1 MKDKNKLAVIDGE
14 TLMDMRLV
22 PTKFCVDTLLPQGI
36 CILGGAP
43 KIGKS
48 WLVLDLCVR
57 IAKGEPIWNLQT
69 HKGTVLYLCL
79 EDTLRRVQERLNSIT
94 DEVPKEVYFATTAHT
109 LADDLCDDIRSF
121 VNEHPNTVFVAIDT
135 FQVIRSYT
143 ADTSYANDYD
153 ELRKLKKLADEL
165 NITLLLVHHLRKQ
178 GDSDPLNK
186 LSGTTGI
193 SGAVDA
199 VVVLDKSKRSQDNAT
214 LVATGRDIE
223 YRELEIRFSK
233 DTHTWELVSDS
244 LDDPRLLLPSEMDKL
259 ISFVQSITSF
269 TGSNTEFAE
278 RYCCFSGEQISAKAL
293 KQQMNK
299 WRYTLEEHGVYFL
312 SHRSNGERILEVK
325 FVPPFSD
332 ASAVSDAENISAK
345 SCDPC
350 VPCVT
355 DGSVIR

>member
-1 MKDKNKLAVIDGE
+1 M
-14 TLMDMRLV
+14 
-22 PTKFCVDTLLPQGI
+22 
-36 CILGGAP
+36 
-43 KIGKS
+43 
-48 WLVLDLCVR
+48 
-57 IAKGEPIWNLQT
+57 
-69 HKGTVLYLCL
+69 
-79 EDTLRRVQERLNSIT
+79 
-94 DEVPKEVYFATTAHT
+94 
-109 LADDLCDDIRSF
+109 
-121 VNEHPNTVFVAIDT
+121 
-135 FQVIRSYT
+135 
-143 ADTSYANDYD
+143 
-153 ELRKLKKLADEL
+153 LADEL

-199 VVVLDKSKRSQDNAT
+199 VFVLDKSKRSQDNAT

-233 DTHTWELVSDS
+233 DTHTWELISDS
-244 LDDPRLLLPSEMDKL
+244 LADPRLLLPSEMDKL
-259 ISFVQSITSF
+259 ISFVQSINSF
-269 TGSNTEFAE
+269 VGSNTEFAE
-278 RYCCFSGEQISAKAL
+278 QYCSFSGEQISAKAL

-312 SHRSNGERILEVK
+312 SHRSNGERILEVR

-332 ASAVSDAENISAK
+332 ASAVSDAENGSAN

-355 DGSVIR
+355 DSSVIR

>member
-22 PTKFCVDTLLPQGI
+22 PTKFCVDALLPQGI

-94 DEVPKEVYFATTAHT
+94 DEVPKEVFFATTAHSLT
-109 LADDLCDDIRSF
+109 DGLCDDIRSF
-121 VNEHPNTVFVAIDT
+121 VKEHPDTAFVAIDT
-135 FQVIRSYT
+135 FQVIRSYNT
-143 ADTSYANDYD
+143 DTSYANDYD

-186 LSGTTGI
+186 LSGTTG
-193 SGAVDA
+193 
-199 VVVLDKSKRSQDNAT
+199 
-214 LVATGRDIE
+214 RDIE
-223 YRELEIRFSK
+223 YRELEIRFGK
-233 DTHTWELVSDS
+233 DSHTWELVSDS
-244 LDDPRLLLPSEMDKL
+244 LDDPRLLLPSEMDTL

-269 TGSNTEFAE
+269 SGSNTEFAE
-278 RYCCFSGEQISAKAL
+278 RYCSFSGEQISAKAL

-299 WRYTLEEHGVYFL
+299 WRYALEEQGVYFL
-312 SHRSNGERILEVK
+312 SHRSNGERILEVR

-332 ASAVSDAENISAK
+332 ASAVSDAENGSTK